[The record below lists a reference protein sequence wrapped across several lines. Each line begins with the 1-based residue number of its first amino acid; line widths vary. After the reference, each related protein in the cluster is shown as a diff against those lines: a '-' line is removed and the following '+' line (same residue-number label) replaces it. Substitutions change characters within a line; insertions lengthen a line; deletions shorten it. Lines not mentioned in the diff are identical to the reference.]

1 MLGRRR
7 RRRFNIKSALAQ
19 RLVFAGSYVAEIFM
33 HPTCIL
39 AIMMHHSAIQVQTAV
54 TNYLKSELLLLFALT
69 RRHCRTHDVI
79 ATTDMILVRGCNIT

>member
-7 RRRFNIKSALAQ
+7 RRRANMKSALAQ
-19 RLVFAGSYVAEIFM
+19 RLVFAGSYVEIFM

-39 AIMMHHSAIQVQTAV
+39 AIMMHHSAIQMQTAV
-54 TNYLKSELLLLFALT
+54 TNYLKSELLLLFALP